1 MSKLLSIAINDLRVM
16 FADRGMWLQIVA
28 IPVVIAFFI
37 GLANG
42 GFGSG
47 EPAPLVVDVFDNDG
61 GDLAAQ
67 FLTDLRTANG
77 NLVLCPI
84 DNADDSCKLGEAALT
99 EEIAQTRLNDGV
111 TSAIIEIP
119 AGFST
124 QALAGEPTEIIYRSK
139 ETLGQTSPVL
149 SAVQAVTQR
158 VSGAVVAAK
167 VGAGVFENSGLD
179 FKFADD
185 ADRAAFEK
193 AVYDRATN
201 IWAGLPPAVQYSESA
216 RQQTSGFSQSIPG
229 IATMYVMANV
239 LVGAIILITER
250 KQWTLQR
257 LIMMPVSR
265 EQVIGGKMLA
275 RFVTGMIQYAV
286 LFVFGFILGVR
297 YGNSPL
303 AIVLVMIVFTLCATA
318 MSLLLA
324 TFVTTEQQAGVALN
338 LAILTLAPLGGAWW
352 PLEIMPQWMQVVGH
366 ISPIAWA
373 MEGFRAVIFHGGGL
387 REVIVPSLV
396 LLAITAVC
404 FAFAVRR
411 FKYE

>member
-1 MSKLLSIAINDLRVM
+1 MSKILSIALNDLRVM
-16 FADRGMWLQIVA
+16 FADRGMWIQIVA

-42 GFGSG
+42 GFAAG
-47 EPAPLVVDVFDNDG
+47 EPPRQLVDIFDNDG
-61 GDLAAQ
+61 GELAAQ
-67 FLTDLRTANG
+67 FLADLRAS
-77 NLVLCPI
+77 NLILCPM
-84 DNADDSCKLGEAALT
+84 DNEDDSCKLREAELT
-99 EEIAQTRLNDGV
+99 DEMAQTRLTDGV

-124 QALAGEPTEIIYRSK
+124 QALAGAPAQIIYRSE
-139 ETLGQTSPVL
+139 ETPGQTSAVL

-158 VSGAVVAAK
+158 ITGAVVAAK
-167 VGAGVFENSGLD
+167 VGTDVFENSGLD

-185 ADRAAFEK
+185 ADRESFQK
-193 AVYDRATN
+193 AVYDRATT

-216 RQQTSGFSQSIPG
+216 REQTSGFSQSIPG

-257 LIMMPVSR
+257 LIMMPISPG
-265 EQVIGGKMLA
+265 QVIGGKMLA
-275 RFVTGMIQYAV
+275 RFFTGMIQYAV
-286 LFVFGFILGVR
+286 LFAFGFILGVR

-303 AIVLVMIVFTLCATA
+303 AIVLVMVVFTLCSTA
-318 MSLLLA
+318 LSLLLG

-352 PLEIMPQWMQVVGH
+352 PLEIMPQWMQTIGH
-366 ISPIAWA
+366 LSPIAWA

-387 REVIVPSLV
+387 QEVIVPSLV

-404 FAFAVRR
+404 FAIAVRR
-411 FKYE
+411 FKYD

>member
-1 MSKLLSIAINDLRVM
+1 MSKLLNIALNDLRVL
-16 FADRGMWLQIVA
+16 FADRGIWLQIVA

-42 GFGSG
+42 GFGAG
-47 EPAPLVVDVFDNDG
+47 EPASLLVDVFDNDNG
-61 GDLAAQ
+61 ELSAQ
-67 FLTDLRTANG
+67 FLNDLRATNSY
-77 NLVLCPI
+77 LILCPMHSV
-84 DNADDSCKLGEAALT
+84 DDSCRLGESELT
-99 EEIAQTRLNDGV
+99 EEGAQTRLNDNV

-139 ETLGQTSPVL
+139 ETLGQTSQVL
-149 SAVQAVTQR
+149 GAVQAVTQR
-158 VSGAVVAAK
+158 VTGAVVAAK
-167 VGAGVFENSGLD
+167 VGAGVFENSGPA
-179 FKFADD
+179 FRFADD

-193 AVYDRATN
+193 SVYDRATS
-201 IWAGLPPAVQYSESA
+201 IWAGLPPVVNYSESA

-239 LVGAIILITER
+239 MVGAIILIIER

-257 LIMMPVSR
+257 LMMMPVSR

-286 LFVFGFILGVR
+286 LFAFGFILGVR

-303 AIVLVMIVFTLCATA
+303 AIVLVMVIFTLCSTA

-338 LAILTLAPLGGAWW
+338 LVILTLAPLGGAWW
-352 PLEIMPQWMQVVGH
+352 PLEIMPQWMQAVGH
-366 ISPIAWA
+366 LSPIAWA
-373 MEGFRAVIFHGGGL
+373 MEGFRAVIFHGGGISD
-387 REVIVPSLV
+387 VIPPMLV

-404 FAFAVRR
+404 FVIAVRR

>member
-1 MSKLLSIAINDLRVM
+1 MRKLLSVALNDLRVL
-16 FADRGMWLQIVA
+16 FADRGIVLQIAV

-42 GFGSG
+42 GFGAG
-47 EPAPLVVDVFDNDG
+47 EPAPLLVDVFDNDG
-61 GDLAAQ
+61 GELAAQ
-67 FLTDLRTANG
+67 FLTDLRGADP
-77 NLVLCPI
+77 NLILCPM
-84 DNADDSCKLGEAALT
+84 DGDACKLDGELNDGN
-99 EEIAQTRLNDGV
+99 AQTRLNSGT

-119 AGFST
+119 ARFSV

-139 ETLGQTSPVL
+139 ETLGQVSPVL

-158 VSGAVVAAK
+158 VVGAVVAAK
-167 VGAGVFENSGLD
+167 VGTDVFENSGPE
-179 FKFADD
+179 FRFAGDE
-185 ADRAAFEK
+185 DRAGFEK
-193 AVYDRATN
+193 AVYNRATE
-201 IWAGLPPAVQYSESA
+201 IWAGLPPAVNYSESA

-239 LVGAIILITER
+239 MVGAIILITER

-265 EQVIGGKMLA
+265 AQVLGGKMLA

-286 LFVFGFILGVR
+286 LFAFGFILGVR

-303 AIVLVMIVFTLCATA
+303 AIVLVMVVFTLCSTA
-318 MSLLLA
+318 MSMLLG

-338 LAILTLAPLGGAWW
+338 LVILTLAPLGGAWW
-352 PLEIMPQWMQVVGH
+352 PLEIMPQWMQTIGH
-366 ISPIAWA
+366 LSPIAWA
-373 MEGFRAVIFHGGGL
+373 MEGFRAVIFRGGGL
-387 REVIVPSLV
+387 QEVVTPMLV
-396 LLAITAVC
+396 LLALTAVC
-404 FAFAVRR
+404 FMIAIRR

>member
-1 MSKLLSIAINDLRVM
+1 MIKLLSIAINDLRVM
-16 FADRGMWLQIVA
+16 FADRGIWVQIVA
-28 IPVVIAFFI
+28 IPVAIAFFI

-42 GFGSG
+42 GFGAG
-47 EPAPLVVDVFDNDG
+47 DPVPLLIDIFDNDSG
-61 GDLAAQ
+61 ELAAQ
-67 FLTDLRTANG
+67 FLTDLRATDS
-77 NLVLCPI
+77 NLVLCP
-84 DNADDSCKLGEAALT
+84 ADADLCRLDGSELT
-99 EEIAQTRLNDGV
+99 EEQAQTRLTDGI

-124 QALAGEPTEIIYRSK
+124 QALAGDSTAIIYRS
-139 ETLGQTSPVL
+139 EEGLGQTSAVL
-149 SAVQAVTQR
+149 SAVQAVVQR
-158 VSGAVVAAK
+158 VSGAVVAAN
-167 VGAGVFENSGLD
+167 VGVNVFENSGPD
-179 FKFADD
+179 FRFADD
-185 ADRAAFEK
+185 ADQAAFEK
-193 AVYDRATN
+193 AIYDRATV
-201 IWAGLPPAVQYSESA
+201 IWTALPPAVQYSESA

-265 EQVIGGKMLA
+265 GQVIGGKMLA

-286 LFVFGFILGVR
+286 LFAFGFMLGVR
-297 YGNSPL
+297 YGDSPL
-303 AIVLVMIVFTLCATA
+303 AILLVMVVFTLCATA

-324 TFVTTEQQAGVALN
+324 TIVTTDQQAGAILN
-338 LAILTLAPLGGAWW
+338 LVILTLAPLGGAWW

-373 MEGFRAVIFHGGGL
+373 MEGFQTVIFHGGGVQD
-387 REVIVPSLV
+387 VIPPMLV

-404 FAFAVRR
+404 FIIAVRR